1 MTGLLKDI
9 FGGIITVLKSK
20 YKLIFILFAL
30 WIYRIDFIPEDGSG
44 IGKAIQI
51 VSLFGLLAIL
61 YRKSP
66 NLFSF
71 SYQQTPIQI
80 RSLLWLYSFAVI
92 STLWAFIPSFAFFLA
107 FQNLVMIMLWIWIMS
122 LCRTFK
128 QMEKLFIIVCICVAV
143 FESIGARAV
152 SFCFSPFIH
161 FLPGASTGALTFSY
175 CVGEYLSNKCKDRNR
190 RGFLMASMIISLI
203 VMITSTS
210 SGANASAVGALGI
223 ALLFSGNLF
232 LSFVFIGISL
242 TLYLNPNL
250 VESLMMWLM
259 PGKTMESI
267 NTASGR
273 TVLWELIKIKT
284 AERPLIGW
292 GFACIE
298 RAIGTEFLGET
309 TSDAHS
315 NFVGMYGSLGIIG
328 LLLFVFHLGVHTLNA
343 FKNRVKLGYLGILCA
358 TICAIV
364 NSYSYGFLSGKT
376 CSITIVYFGLVVLS
390 YYYSN
395 IKYYE

>member
-9 FGGIITVLKSK
+9 SCGIITVLKSK

-51 VSLFGLLAIL
+51 VSLFGLLVIL

-71 SYQQTPIQI
+71 AYQQTPIQI

-152 SFCFSPFIH
+152 AFGFSPFIH

-175 CVGEYLSNKCKDRNR
+175 CVGEYLSNKCKDRDR
-190 RGFLMASMIISLI
+190 RRFLMASMIISLI

-210 SGANASAVGALGI
+210 SGANASAVGALGV
-223 ALLFSGNLF
+223 AMLFSGHAF
-232 LSFVFIGISL
+232 WAIVFITGGIFLYFNQNIVDSL
-242 TLYLNPNL
+242 IL
-250 VESLMMWLM
+250 WIM
-259 PGKTMESI
+259 PGKTKETIESA
-267 NTASGR
+267 TGR
-273 TVLWELIKIKT
+273 TVIWEHILT
-284 AERPLIGW
+284 QAAERPLIGW
-292 GFACIE
+292 GFAGVE
-298 RAIGTEFLGET
+298 RSIGTAFNGVI
-309 TSDAHS
+309 TSDAHN
-315 NFVGMYGSLGIIG
+315 NFIGMYGSLGIIG
-328 LLLFVFHLGVHTLNA
+328 LFLFVFHLIVHALNA
-343 FKNRVKLGYLGILCA
+343 FKNRMRLGYLGILCA

-390 YYYSN
+390 YYYYKV
-395 IKYYE
+395 KYYE

>member
-1 MTGLLKDI
+1 MIGLLKDI

-122 LCRTFK
+122 LFRTFK

-152 SFCFSPFIH
+152 AFGFSPFIH

-175 CVGEYLSNKCKDRNR
+175 CVGEYLSNKCKDRDR

-250 VESLMMWLM
+250 V
-259 PGKTMESI
+259 
-267 NTASGR
+267 
-273 TVLWELIKIKT
+273 
-284 AERPLIGW
+284 
-292 GFACIE
+292 
-298 RAIGTEFLGET
+298 
-309 TSDAHS
+309 
-315 NFVGMYGSLGIIG
+315 
-328 LLLFVFHLGVHTLNA
+328 
-343 FKNRVKLGYLGILCA
+343 
-358 TICAIV
+358 
-364 NSYSYGFLSGKT
+364 
-376 CSITIVYFGLVVLS
+376 
-390 YYYSN
+390 
-395 IKYYE
+395 

>member
-128 QMEKLFIIVCICVAV
+128 Q
-143 FESIGARAV
+143 R
-152 SFCFSPFIH
+152 
-161 FLPGASTGALTFSY
+161 
-175 CVGEYLSNKCKDRNR
+175 
-190 RGFLMASMIISLI
+190 
-203 VMITSTS
+203 
-210 SGANASAVGALGI
+210 
-223 ALLFSGNLF
+223 
-232 LSFVFIGISL
+232 
-242 TLYLNPNL
+242 
-250 VESLMMWLM
+250 
-259 PGKTMESI
+259 
-267 NTASGR
+267 
-273 TVLWELIKIKT
+273 
-284 AERPLIGW
+284 
-292 GFACIE
+292 
-298 RAIGTEFLGET
+298 
-309 TSDAHS
+309 
-315 NFVGMYGSLGIIG
+315 
-328 LLLFVFHLGVHTLNA
+328 
-343 FKNRVKLGYLGILCA
+343 
-358 TICAIV
+358 
-364 NSYSYGFLSGKT
+364 
-376 CSITIVYFGLVVLS
+376 
-390 YYYSN
+390 
-395 IKYYE
+395 